1 MFDLSLPWW
10 EFIAR
15 AAIVYAVLL
24 VLVRIS
30 GKRTVGEFTPFDLL
44 VVMLLAEST
53 QGALVGGDESVG
65 GSLIVAATLIAMNYA
80 VGFASARSKAV
91 DRVVEGEPVVLLR
104 NGRVLTDALKRNN
117 VPLSDLDE
125 SLRRSGITEHSKVEV
140 AMLETNGD
148 ITVIR
153 KRRSRS

>member
-53 QGALVGGDESVG
+53 QGALVGGDESVA

-125 SLRRSGITEHSKVEV
+125 SLRKQGITEHSKVEI